1 MRADL
6 LKKIWN
12 SVTTTILVI
21 VVILAILLVPA
32 ALLYRAK
39 KKGDHCFGCP
49 DRATCDAG
57 CDKKTK

>member
-1 MRADL
+1 MKAID
-6 LKKIWN
+6 
-12 SVTTTILVI
+12 VILI
-21 VVILAILLVPA
+21 LVILAILLIPA